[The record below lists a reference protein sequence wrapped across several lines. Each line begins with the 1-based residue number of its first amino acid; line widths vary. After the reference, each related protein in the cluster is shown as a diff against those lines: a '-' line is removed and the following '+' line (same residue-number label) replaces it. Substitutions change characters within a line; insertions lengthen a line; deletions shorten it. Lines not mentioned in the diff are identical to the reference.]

1 MCEPHSK
8 ITIYITCG
16 KISLAI
22 LDLTNECISRHVIIQ
37 LLLSHTIISKHVII
51 QLLLSRTIVLII
63 LIQSSPLFKT
73 LARQL
78 LNKKDRI
85 VLSGKIV

>member
-1 MCEPHSK
+1 MHFKACNYPTPFVTYNYFKACNYPTPFVTYNSTYYINSK
-8 ITIYITCG
+8 
-16 KISLAI
+16 
-22 LDLTNECISRHVIIQ
+22 
-37 LLLSHTIISKHVII
+37 LS
-51 QLLLSRTIVLII
+51 
-63 LIQSSPLFKT
+63 LFKT